1 MIPLKLNIKNFLCY
15 GEDVPT
21 LDFEKIDIACLSGE
35 NGHGKTTIL
44 EAITWCLW
52 KEGRGSKTDM
62 KDEEYIRVGQKSAW
76 VQLDFESDNQTYRVS
91 RTKPVRGSVKLE
103 FYIINDDG
111 SLMPITGNT
120 VKETESK
127 IEAITKLDWDTF
139 TNTSYMKQGDADRFT
154 AAGSTT
160 RKDVLAKIL
169 LLDDYQ
175 KYEVISKG
183 RRDNIKRSVADL
195 ESKIGYIEQESES
208 LADANATLKRAE
220 ARIEELDIV
229 IKRDDAG
236 LIMLER
242 IDFLRNQ
249 VDSNQKQIK
258 LLQTRLTEYEQTIR
272 ANQEII
278 SCEVEI
284 EQGFSK
290 FESLKAELGESIQKN
305 TQYNELQTLR
315 SSLEQ
320 TISAT
325 RAKYDAELSSINKNI
340 QDYLEPKVKLLP
352 KITTNLQKES
362 ELLSVLDSNQQN
374 HLKKKVDEK
383 NNIDQQINRLADENN
398 RLRGQHEG
406 MRGKFKMLESIEPKC
421 PLCEQSL
428 SHEAHSNLRKGYE
441 DEGRSLNTQHKQ
453 NESSIKALVEKRDL
467 IEKLIEEIKV
477 SQTSELKE
485 LQNKLSVLTGEK
497 KAGMEAEQ
505 QLIKAT
511 KRCDELQSLLK
522 TKNYAAIEITK
533 LKPVEEKLQKLNF
546 NPLKSE
552 SINTELKQF
561 SHFDSEH
568 QRLIAAKK
576 SLPDTIS
583 SCNELKKQSAQI
595 RDESDSW
602 EKESL
607 SLEKKL
613 FGQYEI
619 TQGEINK
626 AFIQSSLKEVNRQRQ
641 DAVVKEQMAIGQIKK
656 KKQLSDDIDI
666 LKKDRIKLAE
676 KQLIYDDLIRAFGKD
691 GVQALLV
698 ENALPRIEAH
708 SNRLLN
714 KLTNGRLSI
723 RFQLMHGEP
732 ESAAK
737 YEKLEIHISDEL
749 GTHGF
754 AAFSGGE
761 SFRISFAIRIALSK
775 LLADRS
781 GVGRTMLFIDEG
793 FGSQDKIGQE
803 LMIEAVQ
810 ALRAEFDKILVVTH
824 IEEIKEAFPTII
836 EVRKTESGSTFN
848 VV

>member
-208 LADANATLKRAE
+208 LADVNANLKSAE
-220 ARIEELDIV
+220 ALIEKLDVI

-249 VDSNQKQIK
+249 IDSNQKQIK

-290 FESLKAELGESIQKN
+290 FESLKAELEESIQKN
-305 TQYNELQTLR
+305 TQYNELQTMR
-315 SSLEQ
+315 SSLEK

-362 ELLSVLDSNQQN
+362 ELLSALDSNQQN

-383 NNIDQQINRLADENN
+383 NNIDQQINRLADENS

-467 IEKLIEEIKV
+467 IKKLIEEIKV

-485 LQNKLSVLTGEK
+485 LQNKLSVLTAEK

-576 SLPDTIS
+576 SLPNTIS
-583 SCNELKKQSAQI
+583 SCNELKKQLAQI
-595 RDESDSW
+595 RNESDSW

-607 SLEKKL
+607 SLEKQL

-619 TQGEINK
+619 TQSEINK

-641 DAVVKEQMAIGQIKK
+641 DAVVKEQMAIEQIKK

-749 GTHGF
+749 GTHGC

-803 LMIEAVQ
+803 LMIESVQ
-810 ALRAEFDKILVVTH
+810 ALRSEFDKILVVTH

>member
-183 RRDNIKRSVADL
+183 HRDNVKRSVADL

-236 LIMLER
+236 LIILDR
-242 IDFLRNQ
+242 IDFLKNQ

-258 LLQTRLTEYEQTIR
+258 LLQVRLTEYKQTIQ

-362 ELLSVLDSNQQN
+362 ELLSALDSNQQN

-383 NNIDQQINRLADENN
+383 NNIDQQINRLADENS

-441 DEGRSLNTQHKQ
+441 GEGRSLNTQHKQ
-453 NESSIKALVEKRDL
+453 NESSIKALVEKRNL

-522 TKNYAAIEITK
+522 TKSYATIEITK
-533 LKPVEEKLQKLNF
+533 LKLVEEKLQKLNF

-552 SINTELKQF
+552 SINADLKQF

-576 SLPDTIS
+576 SLPNTIS
-583 SCNELKKQSAQI
+583 SCNELKKQLAQI
-595 RDESDSW
+595 RNQSDSW

-619 TQGEINK
+619 TQSEINK
-626 AFIQSSLKEVNRQRQ
+626 SFIQSSLKEVTRQRQ
-641 DAVVKEQMAIGQIKK
+641 DAVVKEQIAIEQIKK

-836 EVRKTESGSTFN
+836 EVEKTELGSTFN

>member
-183 RRDNIKRSVADL
+183 HRDNVKRSVADL

-236 LIMLER
+236 LIILDR
-242 IDFLRNQ
+242 IDFLKNQ

-258 LLQTRLTEYEQTIR
+258 LLQVRLTEYKQTIQ

-352 KITTNLQKES
+352 KITTNLQKET
-362 ELLSVLDSNQQN
+362 ELLSALDTNQQN

-383 NNIDQQINRLADENN
+383 NNIDQQINRLEDENS
-398 RLRGQHEG
+398 RIRGQNEG
-406 MRGKFKMLESIEPKC
+406 IRGKFKMLESIKPKC

-522 TKNYAAIEITK
+522 TKNYATIEITK
-533 LKPVEEKLQKLNF
+533 LKLVEEKLQKLNF

-576 SLPDTIS
+576 SLPNTIS
-583 SCNELKKQSAQI
+583 SCNELKKQLAQI
-595 RDESDSW
+595 RNESDSW

-619 TQGEINK
+619 TQSEINK
-626 AFIQSSLKEVNRQRQ
+626 SFIQSSLKEVTRQRQ
-641 DAVVKEQMAIGQIKK
+641 DAVVKEQIAIEQIKK

-836 EVRKTESGSTFN
+836 QVEKTELGSTFN

>member
-183 RRDNIKRSVADL
+183 HRDNVKRSVADL

-236 LIMLER
+236 LIILDR
-242 IDFLRNQ
+242 IDFLKNQ

-258 LLQTRLTEYEQTIR
+258 LLQVRLTEYKQTIQ

-362 ELLSVLDSNQQN
+362 ELLSALDSNQQN

-383 NNIDQQINRLADENN
+383 NNIDQQINRLADENS

-522 TKNYAAIEITK
+522 TKSYATIEITK
-533 LKPVEEKLQKLNF
+533 LKLVEEKLQKLNF

-576 SLPDTIS
+576 SLPNTIS
-583 SCNELKKQSAQI
+583 SMN
-595 RDESDSW
+595 
-602 EKESL
+602 
-607 SLEKKL
+607 
-613 FGQYEI
+613 
-619 TQGEINK
+619 
-626 AFIQSSLKEVNRQRQ
+626 
-641 DAVVKEQMAIGQIKK
+641 
-656 KKQLSDDIDI
+656 
-666 LKKDRIKLAE
+666 
-676 KQLIYDDLIRAFGKD
+676 
-691 GVQALLV
+691 
-698 ENALPRIEAH
+698 
-708 SNRLLN
+708 
-714 KLTNGRLSI
+714 
-723 RFQLMHGEP
+723 
-732 ESAAK
+732 
-737 YEKLEIHISDEL
+737 
-749 GTHGF
+749 
-754 AAFSGGE
+754 
-761 SFRISFAIRIALSK
+761 
-775 LLADRS
+775 
-781 GVGRTMLFIDEG
+781 
-793 FGSQDKIGQE
+793 
-803 LMIEAVQ
+803 
-810 ALRAEFDKILVVTH
+810 
-824 IEEIKEAFPTII
+824 
-836 EVRKTESGSTFN
+836 
-848 VV
+848 

>member
-1 MIPLKLNIKNFLCY
+1 M
-15 GEDVPT
+15 
-21 LDFEKIDIACLSGE
+21 
-35 NGHGKTTIL
+35 
-44 EAITWCLW
+44 
-52 KEGRGSKTDM
+52 
-62 KDEEYIRVGQKSAW
+62 
-76 VQLDFESDNQTYRVS
+76 
-91 RTKPVRGSVKLE
+91 
-103 FYIINDDG
+103 
-111 SLMPITGNT
+111 
-120 VKETESK
+120 
-127 IEAITKLDWDTF
+127 
-139 TNTSYMKQGDADRFT
+139 
-154 AAGSTT
+154 
-160 RKDVLAKIL
+160 
-169 LLDDYQ
+169 
-175 KYEVISKG
+175 
-183 RRDNIKRSVADL
+183 
-195 ESKIGYIEQESES
+195 
-208 LADANATLKRAE
+208 
-220 ARIEELDIV
+220 
-229 IKRDDAG
+229 
-236 LIMLER
+236 
-242 IDFLRNQ
+242 
-249 VDSNQKQIK
+249 
-258 LLQTRLTEYEQTIR
+258 
-272 ANQEII
+272 
-278 SCEVEI
+278 
-284 EQGFSK
+284 
-290 FESLKAELGESIQKN
+290 
-305 TQYNELQTLR
+305 
-315 SSLEQ
+315 
-320 TISAT
+320 
-325 RAKYDAELSSINKNI
+325 
-340 QDYLEPKVKLLP
+340 
-352 KITTNLQKES
+352 
-362 ELLSVLDSNQQN
+362 
-374 HLKKKVDEK
+374 
-383 NNIDQQINRLADENN
+383 
-398 RLRGQHEG
+398 
-406 MRGKFKMLESIEPKC
+406 
-421 PLCEQSL
+421 
-428 SHEAHSNLRKGYE
+428 
-441 DEGRSLNTQHKQ
+441 
-453 NESSIKALVEKRDL
+453 EKRDL

-522 TKNYAAIEITK
+522 TKNYATIEITK
-533 LKPVEEKLQKLNF
+533 LKLVEEKLQKLNF

-576 SLPDTIS
+576 SLPNTIS
-583 SCNELKKQSAQI
+583 SCNELKKQLAQI
-595 RDESDSW
+595 RNESDSW

-619 TQGEINK
+619 TQSEINK
-626 AFIQSSLKEVNRQRQ
+626 SFIQSSLKEVTRQRQ
-641 DAVVKEQMAIGQIKK
+641 DAVVKEQIAIEQIKK

-836 EVRKTESGSTFN
+836 QVEKTELGSTFN

>member
-208 LADANATLKRAE
+208 LADANANLKSAE
-220 ARIEELDIV
+220 ALIEKLDVI

-249 VDSNQKQIK
+249 IDSNQKQIK

-290 FESLKAELGESIQKN
+290 FESLKPELEESIQKN

-315 SSLEQ
+315 SSLEK

-362 ELLSVLDSNQQN
+362 ALLSVLDSNQQN

-383 NNIDQQINRLADENN
+383 NNIDQQINRLTDENS

-441 DEGRSLNTQHKQ
+441 DEGRLLNTQHKQ

-522 TKNYAAIEITK
+522 TKNYATIEITK
-533 LKPVEEKLQKLNF
+533 LKLVEEKLQKLNF

-552 SINTELKQF
+552 SINADLKQF

-576 SLPDTIS
+576 SLPNTIS
-583 SCNELKKQSAQI
+583 SCNELKKQLAQI
-595 RDESDSW
+595 RNESDSW

-619 TQGEINK
+619 TQSEINK
-626 AFIQSSLKEVNRQRQ
+626 SFIQSSLKEVTRQRQ
-641 DAVVKEQMAIGQIKK
+641 DAVVKEQIAIEQIKK

-803 LMIEAVQ
+803 LMIESVQ
-810 ALRAEFDKILVVTH
+810 ALRSEFDKILVVTH

>member
-91 RTKPVRGSVKLE
+91 RTKPVRGSVKLD
-103 FYIINDDG
+103 FYIINDDC

-183 RRDNIKRSVADL
+183 HRDNVKRSVADL

-236 LIMLER
+236 LIILDR
-242 IDFLRNQ
+242 IDFLKNQ

-258 LLQTRLTEYEQTIR
+258 LLQVRLTEYKQTIQ

-352 KITTNLQKES
+352 NITTNLQKES
-362 ELLSVLDSNQQN
+362 EFLSALDSNQQN

-383 NNIDQQINRLADENN
+383 NNIDQQINRLADENS
-398 RLRGQHEG
+398 RLRGQHDG

-485 LQNKLSVLTGEK
+485 LQNKLSELTAEK

-522 TKNYAAIEITK
+522 TKSYATIEITK
-533 LKPVEEKLQKLNF
+533 LKLVEEKLQKLNF

-552 SINTELKQF
+552 SINADLKQF

-576 SLPDTIS
+576 SLPNTIS
-583 SCNELKKQSAQI
+583 SCNELKKQLAQI
-595 RDESDSW
+595 RNESDSW

-607 SLEKKL
+607 CLEKKL

-626 AFIQSSLKEVNRQRQ
+626 SFIQSSLKEVTRQRQ
-641 DAVVKEQMAIGQIKK
+641 DAVVKEQIAIEQIKK

-754 AAFSGGE
+754 AAFSCGE

-775 LLADRS
+775 LHADRS

-836 EVRKTESGSTFN
+836 QVEKTELGSTFN

>member
-208 LADANATLKRAE
+208 LADVNANLKSAE
-220 ARIEELDIV
+220 ALIEKLDVI

-258 LLQTRLTEYEQTIR
+258 LLQTRLTEYKQTIQ

-284 EQGFSK
+284 KQGFSK

-362 ELLSVLDSNQQN
+362 ALLSVLDSNQQN

-383 NNIDQQINRLADENN
+383 NNIDQQINRLTDENS

-576 SLPDTIS
+576 SLPNTIS
-583 SCNELKKQSAQI
+583 SCNELKKQLAQI
-595 RDESDSW
+595 RNESDSW

-641 DAVVKEQMAIGQIKK
+641 DAVEKEQIAIEQIKK

-803 LMIEAVQ
+803 LMIESVQ
-810 ALRAEFDKILVVTH
+810 ALRSEFDKILVVTH